1 MVLSSVLKPDQS
13 TRIFRKSLI
22 IQSLH
27 KDPVR
32 TIQFSSHGLAR
43 SRTVSHG
50 LARSCTVLHGLAQSR
65 TVSPALTREH
75 SASLKITRPDST
87 QRQSSVDKQ
96 PQRHRITGNAAVAV
110 KYKNPIVPKTATTQ
124 PTAASRQ
131 NGLSARG
138 RSLR

>member
-13 TRIFRKSLI
+13 TSMFRKSLI

-27 KDPVR
+27 KGPVR
-32 TIQFSSHGLAR
+32 TIQFSSLGPARFHSVPHDPAR
-43 SRTVSHG
+43 SHP
-50 LARSCTVLHGLAQSR
+50 L
-65 TVSPALTREH
+65 SPALTREH

-87 QRQSSVDKQ
+87 QRQNAVDEQ
-96 PQRHRITGNAAVAV
+96 PQRHRIAGNAAVAV

>member
-13 TRIFRKSLI
+13 TRMFRKFLI

-32 TIQFSSHGLAR
+32 TIQFSSLGPAR
-43 SRTVSHG
+43 FHSVPHG
-50 LARSCTVLHGLAQSR
+50 LARSCTIPHGLTRSHPKALSLAQNHPTRQHPETKRSR
-65 TVSPALTREH
+65 RTTATAPNRGKRCRCG
-75 SASLKITRPDST
+75 KI
-87 QRQSSVDKQ
+87 
-96 PQRHRITGNAAVAV
+96 
-110 KYKNPIVPKTATTQ
+110 IVPKTATTQ

-138 RSLR
+138 HSQP